1 MGIVGYNYP
10 TIWDGCVWKWGIPT
24 EKKLS
29 FEYENCQTNPFDGL
43 MDIGSWWFDL
53 NMKHNILIFSTW
65 SKCWGLNG
73 ISPRR
78 REIAYNEMIYS
89 HRTNIARTNHRRWR
103 YTDWMKWTDKDEDY
117 ECFWMTMSDCE
128 WFWVNLNNPEWFW
141 TTMNDCDSWVIMFEY
156 EWLWMNDYCMNDYQW
171 LWMIMNDCEWLWMI
185 LWSGYV
191 HGIDFLRMAMF
202 YGNGKC

>member
-1 MGIVGYNYP
+1 
-10 TIWDGCVWKWGIPT
+10 
-24 EKKLS
+24 
-29 FEYENCQTNPFDGL
+29 

-78 REIAYNEMIYS
+78 MEIAYNEMIYS

-128 WFWVNLNNPEWFW
+128 WFWVILNNPEWFW
-141 TTMNDCDSWVIMFEY
+141 TTMNDYDYDY
-156 EWLWMNDYCMNDYQW
+156 EWLC
-171 LWMIMNDCEWLWMI
+171 LSMNDCEWTITAWMI
-185 LWSGYV
+185 ISDCEWSWMIVNDYEWFSEVGLSMELIFSGWPCFMGTENDKPPLV
-191 HGIDFLRMAMF
+191 FVDPGLRS
-202 YGNGKC
+202 YWSRVRTG